1 MHHLLFSVVFNRKI
15 VLEDKPDLISSR
27 QNSEELLYKNMF
39 ERFFSFINMLQL
51 TKSLKLKQPG
61 RVAYTCIPA
70 TWEDCLSS
78 EVQDQLRQHRETP
91 VSKEVTKILKKK
103 KKEL

>member
-27 QNSEELLYKNMF
+27 QNSEELLYKNTF

-51 TKSLKLKQPG
+51 TKS
-61 RVAYTCIPA
+61 
-70 TWEDCLSS
+70 
-78 EVQDQLRQHRETP
+78 
-91 VSKEVTKILKKK
+91 
-103 KKEL
+103 